1 VRRRWMPLLAM
12 VLVVGGCGDDGGP
25 SERDAEAFCARL
37 DRLTN
42 NDPFRAFGDRATS
55 AEIEQAFTALV
66 ERASEIVDVAPPDAR
81 GAANDYADAAREL
94 DDLMAGAAYD
104 GNAIDARAYRDQ
116 QVAYA
121 NAAARLERYLES
133 EC

>member
-1 VRRRWMPLLAM
+1 MPLLAV
-12 VLVVGGCGDDGGP
+12 VLVVTGCGDDGGP
-25 SERDAEAFCARL
+25 SDGDPAAFCARL

-42 NDPFRAFGDRATS
+42 NDPFRAFGDRATT

-66 ERASEIVDVAPPDAR
+66 ARASEIVDVAPPEAR
-81 GAANDYADAAREL
+81 GAAGDYADAAREL

-121 NAAARLERYLES
+121 AAAARLERHLES